1 MFGGHNSIARDK
13 SMCRILQVFYEISST
28 LCKSGKSVLAD
39 LRHVSFEALLEDIW
53 SLISRKT
60 GVHHVTIKVETMVF
74 YKAGKQARPKEI
86 LNTID
91 CFLVPSEYLLKTGEI
106 TEEYESP
113 VKIGV
118 LWKNL
123 SLQLPAVEVAISESE
138 SGSMQT
144 LSPGQ
149 LKSLGIVNGKKK
161 SKP

>member
-1 MFGGHNSIARDK
+1 M
-13 SMCRILQVFYEISST
+13 FYEISST

-39 LRHVSFEALLEDIW
+39 LRYVSFEALLEDIW
-53 SLISRKT
+53 SLISIKT
-60 GVHHVTIKVETMVF
+60 GVDRVPIEVETIVF
-74 YKAGKQARPKEI
+74 YKAGKQGRLKEI

-113 VKIGV
+113 VRIGV

-123 SLQLPAVEVAISESE
+123 SLQLPAVEAGVSESE
-138 SGSMQT
+138 SGLMQT
-144 LSPGQ
+144 VSPGQ
-149 LKSLGIVNGKKK
+149 LKSLGIANGKKK